1 MKQKLKLSIAF
12 LCGALFFSGISYAAN
27 TLTARIVDYKIIVN
41 GQEKT
46 LSEKPVLINNRV
58 YLPVRD
64 IGTITGYT
72 VDYKNR
78 VVTLSNTEK
87 STNSSGGV
95 GSVSEN
101 QNGSSELPNFEFKK
115 LPITITKGDVTVTVN
130 SVSLGEFSTDFYVTI
145 VNNTNK
151 DLYVDYRGN
160 VLGANYNVTG
170 KQYKTFG
177 TISGETEFSKPVP
190 ANSSVTGTIRK
201 GKVDEGTENVI
212 FHIVI
217 NSEELFNEGFSFY
230 IDTKGLF

>member
-1 MKQKLKLSIAF
+1 MRQKLKLAIAF

-95 GSVSEN
+95 GSVSE
-101 QNGSSELPNFEFKK
+101 
-115 LPITITKGDVTVTVN
+115 
-130 SVSLGEFSTDFYVTI
+130 
-145 VNNTNK
+145 
-151 DLYVDYRGN
+151 
-160 VLGANYNVTG
+160 
-170 KQYKTFG
+170 
-177 TISGETEFSKPVP
+177 
-190 ANSSVTGTIRK
+190 
-201 GKVDEGTENVI
+201 
-212 FHIVI
+212 
-217 NSEELFNEGFSFY
+217 
-230 IDTKGLF
+230 